1 MSVTIEDLQQAVD
14 SLFPDPRAITDEAL
28 QRACINRHYY
38 LIYYMMLTVIRD
50 NFPQYDMSREG
61 SFNNTG
67 SHNRVF
73 CVFEE
78 MAEQKNSKAAKKL
91 SLQFTNFLTKRHKAD
106 YRLDE
111 NFSSGEYAQCLRY
124 TDRIP
129 ELAQALVDE
138 QASN

>member
-1 MSVTIEDLQQAVD
+1 MSVTINELEQAIN
-14 SLFPDPRAITDEAL
+14 SLFPNPKNITAEAV

-38 LIYYMMLTVIRD
+38 LIYYTMLIVIKD

-73 CVFEE
+73 CVFEDI
-78 MAEQKNSKAAKKL
+78 AELTGSKAAKRL
-91 SLQFTNFLTKRHKAD
+91 ALQFTDFLTKRHKAD
-106 YRLDE
+106 YKLDE
-111 NFSSGEYAQCLRY
+111 TFSSSEYSQCLRY
-124 TDRIP
+124 AERIP
-129 ELAQALVDE
+129 ELAQALIDE

>member
-1 MSVTIEDLQQAVD
+1 MSVTINELEQAID
-14 SLFPDPRAITDEAL
+14 QLFPNSKDITEEAI

-38 LIYYMMLTVIRD
+38 LIYSTMLMVIND
-50 NFPQYDMSREG
+50 NFPQYDMSRDG
-61 SFNNTG
+61 SFSNTG

-78 MAEQKNSKAAKKL
+78 IAELTGSKTAERL
-91 SLQFTNFLTKRHKAD
+91 SLQFTDFLTKRHKAD
-106 YRLDE
+106 YKLDE
-111 NFSSGEYAQCLRY
+111 SFSSGEYAQCLRY
-124 TDRIP
+124 AERIP

>member
-1 MSVTIEDLQQAVD
+1 LSVTIEDLKQAVD
-14 SLFPDPRAITDEAL
+14 HLFPNPKGITEEAI

-38 LIYYMMLTVIRD
+38 LIYYAMLIFIKD
-50 NFPQYDMSREG
+50 NFPQYDMSRDG
-61 SFNNTG
+61 SFSNTG

-78 MAEQKNSKAAKKL
+78 IAELTGSKKAEML

-106 YRLDE
+106 YKLDE
-111 NFSSGEYAQCLRY
+111 NFSSGEYSQCLKY
-124 TDRIP
+124 AERIP

>member
-1 MSVTIEDLQQAVD
+1 MSVTINELKQAID
-14 SLFPDPRAITDEAL
+14 HLFPNPKDITEEAI

-38 LIYYMMLTVIRD
+38 LIYYTMLTVIKD
-50 NFPQYDMSREG
+50 NFPKYDMSRDG

-78 MAEQKNSKAAKKL
+78 IAELTDSKIAKKL
-91 SLQFTNFLTKRHKAD
+91 SLQFSNFLTKRHKAD
-106 YRLDE
+106 YKLDE

-124 TDRIP
+124 ADRIP

-138 QASN
+138 QSSS

>member
-1 MSVTIEDLQQAVD
+1 MSVTLNELKQAID
-14 SLFPDPRAITDEAL
+14 HLFPDPKAITEEAI

-38 LIYYMMLTVIRD
+38 LIYSTMLAVIRD
-50 NFPQYDMSREG
+50 NFPQYDMSRDG

-73 CVFEE
+73 LVFEE
-78 MAEQKNSKAAKKL
+78 IAELTDSKTAKRL
-91 SLQFTNFLTKRHKAD
+91 ALQFTDFLTKRHKAD
-106 YRLDE
+106 YKLDE
-111 NFSSGEYAQCLRY
+111 TFSSGEYAQCLRY
-124 TDRIP
+124 ADRIP

>member
-1 MSVTIEDLQQAVD
+1 MSVTLDELKQAID
-14 SLFPDPRAITDEAL
+14 SLFPNPKTITAEAV

-38 LIYYMMLTVIRD
+38 LIYYAMLIVIRD

-78 MAEQKNSKAAKKL
+78 IAELTGSKKAKRL
-91 SLQFTNFLTKRHKAD
+91 SLQFTDFLTKRHKAD
-106 YRLDE
+106 YKLDE
-111 NFSSGEYAQCLRY
+111 SFSTGEYSQCLRY
-124 TDRIP
+124 AERIP
-129 ELAQALVDE
+129 ELAQELIEE
-138 QASN
+138 QALN